1 MITKEITL
9 NNRSGLH
16 AKPVSTFVRA
26 ANKFHSEIFISKDSV
41 KANAKSIM
49 GVIILAVQQGD
60 TIVLEAE
67 GDDEQEAIESLT
79 ELIDSKFGI
88 EAEA

>member
-1 MITKEITL
+1 
-9 NNRSGLH
+9 
-16 AKPVSTFVRA
+16 
-26 ANKFHSEIFISKDSV
+26 
-41 KANAKSIM
+41 M

>member
-1 MITKEITL
+1 
-9 NNRSGLH
+9 
-16 AKPVSTFVRA
+16 
-26 ANKFHSEIFISKDSV
+26 
-41 KANAKSIM
+41 M

-67 GDDEQEAIESLT
+67 GDDEREAIESLT

-88 EAEA
+88 GARGLEGSNKKYDRTIILFSLIYKPR